1 MQDPDDFLKAQELTF
16 KDPVDPARDAVIDA
30 LHRLRIGNDWFYFAD
45 RETKAQF
52 QREPFRYAAALS
64 DPVSHERF
72 VPSKQSPKMQRA
84 GIEFRFA
91 SKDTKS
97 AFQAAP
103 DSFYHAR
110 GQMLP

>member
-1 MQDPDDFLKAQELTF
+1 MQDPDDFLKGQKLSF
-16 KDPVDPARDAVIDA
+16 KDPVDPSRDAVIDVA
-30 LHRLRIGNDWFYFAD
+30 HRARIGNDWFFFAS
-45 RETKAQF
+45 RETKEAF
-52 QREPFRYAAALS
+52 LREPFRYALVLS

-72 VPSKQSPKMQRA
+72 APSKASPRAQRA

-91 SKDTKS
+91 SKATRD
-97 AFQAAP
+97 AFAAAP

>member
-1 MQDPDDFLKAQELTF
+1 VQDPDDFLKQQKLVF
-16 KDPVDPARDAVIDA
+16 KDPVDPTRDAVIDVA
-30 LHRLRIGNDWFYFAD
+30 HRTRIGNDWFYFSS
-45 RETKAQF
+45 RETKDAF
-52 QREPFRYAAALS
+52 LKEPFRYAKALS

-72 VPSKQSPKMQRA
+72 APSKSSPKKQRA

-91 SKDTKS
+91 SRATEAEFS
-97 AFQAAP
+97 AAP